1 MGLRNDLITDIA
13 AETDTS
19 KHLRRDNK
27 LSSQTVFKIYE
38 QLGIG
43 EAGWSYDKTREDYLR
58 EICDHIDHDE
68 RKSMYGHSTPLST
81 SGLEEILKY
90 LKKNEK
96 KSKNVFRRLY
106 T

>member
-1 MGLRNDLITDIA
+1 MGLRRELITDIA

-43 EAGWSYDKTREDYLR
+43 EADWGYDKTREDYLR

-68 RKSMYGHSTPLST
+68 RKSMHGASVPLST
-81 SGLEEILKY
+81 SGLKAILQELKEET
-90 LKKNEK
+90 E
-96 KSKNVFRRLY
+96 SKNVFRRLY